1 MKIFLL
7 LWYINDQFS
16 TIIIASY
23 ISIDSM
29 LQVSISLWTFLIYEI
44 NMLIL
49 LYDFFFQNFSFKFL
63 VIPIYLAS
71 LGQAYSTAY

>member
-29 LQVSISLWTFLIYEI
+29 LQVSISLWAFLIYEI

-49 LYDFFFQNFSFKFL
+49 LYDIFFQNFSFKFL